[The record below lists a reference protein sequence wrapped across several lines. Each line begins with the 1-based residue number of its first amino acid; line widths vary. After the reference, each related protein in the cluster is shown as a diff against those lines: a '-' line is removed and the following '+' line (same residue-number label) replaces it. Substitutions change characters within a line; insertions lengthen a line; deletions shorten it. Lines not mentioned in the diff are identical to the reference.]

1 MKHKHV
7 QKDFFKRS
15 LIKKTEA
22 RRLALKALQ
31 NNGLARREPL
41 RAKHVPATACRNRCT
56 LTGRPRG
63 VHNLYFKISR
73 LMIRE
78 LASKGLL
85 PGLKKAS
92 W

>member
-7 QKDFFKRS
+7 QKDYIKRRRVN
-15 LIKKTEA
+15 EA
-22 RRLALKALQ
+22 SALNLALKTLQ
-31 NNGLARREPL
+31 NAGIARHPE
-41 RAKHVPATACRNRCT
+41 AKFGHGFNYRNRCV

-63 VHNLYFKISR
+63 VYMEHFKISR

>member
-1 MKHKHV
+1 M
-7 QKDFFKRS
+7 
-15 LIKKTEA
+15 KKTEA
-22 RRLALKALQ
+22 RRLVLCCLRQQHIKVYPKAKL
-31 NNGLARREPL
+31 G
-41 RAKHVPATACRNRCT
+41 HGIHYRNRCVS
-56 LTGRPRG
+56 TGRARG
-63 VHNLYFKISR
+63 HNLYFKISR